1 MMGLMTRRLSVA
13 LAAAV
18 LTATAIASAANPKFT
33 SVWKSPDAYQV
44 NFAGKKLAALVISG
58 DESLRISGEEAL
70 VRELTARGFQAVA
83 SYRIIPAPVL
93 KNTDEAKGWYEK
105 SNVEGV
111 IALRP
116 VKKEAR
122 TAYNPG
128 TWVSPYYGTMWGYY
142 GYGWGSVYIPG
153 SVDRNEVIIVESTI
167 FSVPK
172 NQLLWG
178 AVSETK
184 DPKTLQKFIGDL
196 VKASVE
202 QLQEQGLAKSVPK
215 KAGGA

>member
-1 MMGLMTRRLSVA
+1 MNRLLPVT
-13 LAAAV
+13 L
-18 LTATAIASAANPKFT
+18 AIAVVAGTLLSAAPTFT
-33 SVWKSPDAYQV
+33 SAWRSPDAGSV
-44 NFAGKKLAALVISG
+44 SFAGKKVAALVIAQ
-58 DESLRISGEEAL
+58 DDSLRMAGEEAL

-93 KNTDEAKGWYEK
+93 KNADEAKGWYEK
-105 SNVEGV
+105 SGVEGV
-111 IALRP
+111 VAMRP

-153 SVDRNEVIIVESTI
+153 SVDRNEVIVVESTI
-167 FSVPK
+167 YSIPK
-172 NQLLWG
+172 NALLWG
-178 AVSETK
+178 GVSETK

-215 KAGGA
+215 KVPGA

>member
-1 MMGLMTRRLSVA
+1 MTRRLPLA
-13 LAAAV
+13 LAAV
-18 LTATAIASAANPKFT
+18 LTATALVSAANPKFT
-33 SVWKSPDAYQV
+33 SVWKSPDAGTV
-44 NFAGKKLAALVISG
+44 SFAGKKLAALVISG
-58 DESLRISGEEAL
+58 DESLRVSGEEAL

-83 SYRIIPAPVL
+83 SYRIVPAPVL
-93 KNTDEAKGWYEK
+93 KNTEEAKGWYER

-111 IALRP
+111 VALRP

-122 TAYNPG
+122 TQYNPG

-153 SVDRNEVIIVESTI
+153 SVDRDTVIIVESTI
-167 FSVPK
+167 YSLPK
-172 NQLLWG
+172 NALLWG
-178 AVSETK
+178 GVSETK

-202 QLQEQGLAKSVPK
+202 QLQEQGFAKAVPK
-215 KAGGA
+215 KIPKA

>member
-1 MMGLMTRRLSVA
+1 MMDVMTRRLPVA
-13 LAAAV
+13 IAAAA
-18 LTATAIASAANPKFT
+18 LTATALVSAAKPKFT
-33 SVWKSPDAYQV
+33 SVWKSPDAYSV

-93 KNTDEAKGWYEK
+93 KNTEEAKGWYEK

-167 FSVPK
+167 YSLPK

-178 AVSETK
+178 GVSETK

-215 KAGGA
+215 KVG

>member
-1 MMGLMTRRLSVA
+1 MTRQT
-13 LAAAV
+13 AACAVAV
-18 LTATAIASAANPKFT
+18 LTATVLVSAASPKFT
-33 SVWKSPDAYQV
+33 SVWKSPDAGSV
-44 NFAGKKLAALVISG
+44 SFAGKKLAALVISG

-70 VRELTARGFQAVA
+70 VRELTGRGFQAVA
-83 SYRIIPAPVL
+83 SYRIVPAPVL
-93 KNTDEAKGWYEK
+93 KNTEEAKGWYER

-116 VKKEAR
+116 VKKESR

-167 FSVPK
+167 YSLPK
-172 NQLLWG
+172 NALLWG
-178 AVSETK
+178 GVSETK

-202 QLQEQGLAKSVPK
+202 QLQEQGFAKSVPK
-215 KAGGA
+215 KIPKA

>member
-1 MMGLMTRRLSVA
+1 MTRRFPLVA
-13 LAAAV
+13 ASV
-18 LTATAIASAANPKFT
+18 LTTTALLSAANPKFT
-33 SVWKSPDAYQV
+33 STWKSPDAGTV
-44 NFAGKKLAALVISG
+44 SFAGKKLAALVISG
-58 DESLRISGEEAL
+58 DESLRVSGEEAL
-70 VRELTARGFQAVA
+70 VRELTGRGFQAVA
-83 SYRIIPAPVL
+83 SYRIVPAPVL
-93 KNTDEAKGWYEK
+93 KNADEAKGWYEK
-105 SNVEGV
+105 ANVEGV

-116 VKKEAR
+116 VRKEAR

-153 SVDRNEVIIVESTI
+153 SVDRDEVIIVESTI
-167 FSVPK
+167 YSLPK

-178 AVSETK
+178 GVSETK

-202 QLQEQGLAKSVPK
+202 QLQEQGFAKSVSKKIPK
-215 KAGGA
+215 A